1 MDALKELQA
10 SVQQEAETR
19 ERIAE
24 YTRQLETE
32 FRVVAVSLNRIHTAT
47 TDAARDYI
55 TKLSAL
61 IPPAKFY
68 RYNSIW
74 SRVVQQGVFAAA
86 LITYL
91 NSKTL
96 LQPDQ
101 VQEFM
106 GAPVHM
112 SNAPVQEFHITVEEY
127 LHGIFSLPAE
137 LARLAVNS
145 VTRQTYQR
153 PLEIST
159 FVTEL
164 FASFQLLNL
173 KNDSLRKHFD
183 GIKYEVKKIEEI
195 VYNISVRGLTQS

>member
-1 MDALKELQA
+1 LK
-10 SVQQEAETR
+10 
-19 ERIAE
+19 
-24 YTRQLETE
+24 
-32 FRVVAVSLNRIHTAT
+32 VVADEAQPRFDS
-47 TDAARDYI
+47 AREHI
-55 TKLSAL
+55 VKLSAL
-61 IPPAKFY
+61 IAPVKFY
-68 RYNSIW
+68 RYNLIW

-96 LQPDQ
+96 LRPDQ
-101 VQEFM
+101 VQEFL
-106 GAPVHM
+106 GIPVHM
-112 SNAPVQEFHITVEEY
+112 SNEPVQGFHVTVEEY

-145 VTRQTYQR
+145 VTHQAYQR

-183 GIKYEVKKIEEI
+183 GIKYEVKKIEEV
-195 VYNISVRGLTQS
+195 VYNVSVRGLTQTQAAQANKDAM